1 VHQYSQQHIFQPLEM
16 TETSF
21 TPANDLRQRAVATE
35 KREDQWIVGEVHD
48 PRAHALGGIAGHA
61 GLFSTARDL
70 VRYSRMI
77 LNNGVLNKTQ
87 VLRPT
92 TIAQMA
98 SAFAVPRGYRGLG
111 WDKRSGYSSNRGE
124 SMSSKA
130 IGHGGFTGT
139 AIWIDPEFDLAVIF
153 LSSRLHPD
161 GKGTVNPL
169 AGVIGTIAVN
179 FAKYQTSR
187 SKTESPRSEVLCG
200 IDVLVRDQFKSLA
213 GAKVG
218 LITNQTGQSRDG
230 KPTATLIH
238 QAPNVSLKAIFSPE
252 HGLQGKLDQ
261 ANIADD
267 KDPAT
272 GLPIYSLYGANRA
285 PTEVSLEG
293 IDTLVF
299 DIQDIGTRFYTYIS
313 TMGNAMEVASKKGLR
328 FVVLD
333 RPNPINGVD
342 IEGPLLDES
351 IRSFVAY
358 HNIPLRHGMTA
369 GELAKMLV
377 AERGW
382 KLNLDVIKVEGWV
395 RDMFLDQTDLFW
407 IRPSP
412 NMRTLNQALLYPGVG
427 CIEFTNVSVGRGTDT
442 PFERIG
448 APWMDARRV
457 MKRFETLGL
466 DGVRLI
472 PEKFIPASS
481 KFEGEVCQGFQILI
495 TNREQ
500 LRPVRL
506 GLALAHA
513 LRMEHPQEWQT
524 SQLIKLIGSQELVDL
539 LLAETDFKK
548 VVEKAECSTEI
559 FRLRR
564 KEYLLYR

>member
-1 VHQYSQQHIFQPLEM
+1 
-16 TETSF
+16 
-21 TPANDLRQRAVATE
+21 
-35 KREDQWIVGEVHD
+35 
-48 PRAHALGGIAGHA
+48 
-61 GLFSTARDL
+61 
-70 VRYSRMI
+70 MI